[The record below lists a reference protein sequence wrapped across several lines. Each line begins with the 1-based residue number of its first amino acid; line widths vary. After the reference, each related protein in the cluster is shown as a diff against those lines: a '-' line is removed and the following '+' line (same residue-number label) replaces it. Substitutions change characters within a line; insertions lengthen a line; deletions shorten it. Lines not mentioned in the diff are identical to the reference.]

1 MVAARGEM
9 GSEMR
14 KPLFWIPA
22 LVVVIGSVVAASLAT
37 AAPNN
42 QSIEVKVKPTKG
54 PKNKRLPISL
64 DVNVFATHPAE
75 AGNPYAIPHPTTN
88 AKVDFSKN
96 GLFQQKGFPTCDPT
110 QFGSSTTTQDVK
122 DECGDAAIGDG
133 SATVVVPTSAG
144 TPPVTVKADVVAAN
158 VKGNRMLLH
167 SHNPLSGGQPL
178 VGQLK
183 KTGGA
188 KYGITLDVKVPPL
201 AGGAAVITQFQTKIA
216 KTVYRHNGK
225 RLAILSANC
234 KDKTAD
240 FRARFTDDQGNV
252 NVGTDVVKCTRTG

>member
-1 MVAARGEM
+1 VLGVMVAA
-9 GSEMR
+9 
-14 KPLFWIPA
+14 A
-22 LVVVIGSVVAASLAT
+22 VVLAAGIAGAT
-37 AAPNN
+37 PNT
-42 QSIEVKVKPTKG
+42 QSIEVKVKPLKG
-54 PKNKRLPISL
+54 PKSKRLPISL

-75 AGNPYAIPHPTTN
+75 AGNPFGIPHPTTN

-96 GLFQQKGFPTCDPT
+96 GAFQQKGYPTCDPN

-158 VKGNRMLLH
+158 VKGNKILLH

-178 VGQLK
+178 VGQIK
-183 KTGGA
+183 KVSGP
-188 KYGITLDVKVPPL
+188 KYGLTLDVDVPPL
-201 AGGAAVITQFQTKIA
+201 AGGAAVITQFQTKID
-216 KTVYRHNGK
+216 KVVYRHNGK
-225 RLAILSANC
+225 RLAILSSNC
-234 KDKTAD
+234 KDRRAD
-240 FRARFTDDQGNV
+240 FRARFTDDTGSV

>member
-1 MVAARGEM
+1 
-9 GSEMR
+9 MR
-14 KPLFWIPA
+14 KHLVGVMGT
-22 LVVVIGSVVAASLAT
+22 VVVAVTITASGVAG
-37 AAPNN
+37 AAPNT

-64 DVNVFATHPAE
+64 DVNVFAE
-75 AGNPYAIPHPTTN
+75 NPTNPNGIPFPTTN

-96 GLFQQKGFPTCDPT
+96 GLFQQKGFPTCDPD

-122 DECGDAAIGDG
+122 EQCGDAAIGDG
-133 SATVVVPTSAG
+133 SATVVVPTSVG

-158 VKGNRMLLH
+158 VKGNKMLLH

-188 KYGITLDVKVPPL
+188 KYGITLDVDVPPL
-201 AGGAAVITQFQTKIA
+201 AGGAAVITQFQTKID
-216 KTVYRHNGK
+216 KVVYRNNGK

-234 KDKTAD
+234 KDKKAD
-240 FRARFTDDQGNV
+240 FRARFTDDQGQV
-252 NVGTDVVKCTRTG
+252 AVGTDIVKCTRTG